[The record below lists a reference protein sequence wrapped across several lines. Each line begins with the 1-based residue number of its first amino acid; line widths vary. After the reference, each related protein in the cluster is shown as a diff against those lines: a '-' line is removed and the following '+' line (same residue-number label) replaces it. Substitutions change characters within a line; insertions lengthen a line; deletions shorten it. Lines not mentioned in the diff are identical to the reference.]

1 MEIEKRLRPD
11 LWKSI
16 RAHYDRTDYTEAVRD
31 AVLYVCELLRE
42 KSGIEDKDG
51 SKLVEAAL
59 LGNNP
64 AISVSKNE
72 TTTEK
77 DFQQGIGFSF
87 KGIMQAIRN
96 PLSHEKTEYSKED
109 AEAIILYINFLLNQ
123 VDRSGGFSKIESI
136 TNLLYDEDT
145 PSSAEYAELL
155 LKEVPIKKR
164 YDLLVELYNDR
175 ENLRENALCNFVNK
189 LYDSL
194 SKASKS
200 DFARLLNTSLLTC
213 KDDYA
218 LRMYIHYFMDK
229 TYKDLDKLVQLRIEE
244 FLIKAVRAGK
254 MITKVDSKTKVSERD
269 CVSEATLATWIV
281 NPDMVHLLV
290 NADKILDVLIRKIQT
305 GNADEEEFVFEY
317 FENYLHESI
326 ERFTPYQKNIFNRR
340 LANGDQWLYDFLFDD
355 IVAFEDKTL
364 CDTFGESFH
373 KCEEILKTKGK
384 ENKQLP
390 F

>member
-16 RAHYDRTDYTEAVRD
+16 RAHYERTDFTEAVRD

-51 SKLVEAAL
+51 TKLVEAAL
-59 LGNNP
+59 MGTNP
-64 AISVSKNE
+64 AIVVSKNE

-96 PLSHEKTEYSKED
+96 PLSHEKTEYSQED

-123 VDRSGGFSKIESI
+123 IDRSGGFSKIESI

-175 ENLRENALCNFVNK
+175 AELRQDSLSHFISQ

-194 SKASKS
+194 SKASKA

-213 KDDYA
+213 KDDYS
-218 LRMYIHYFMDK
+218 LRMYIHYFMEK
-229 TYKDLDKLVQLRIEE
+229 TYKDLDKLVQLRIEA
-244 FLIKAVRAGK
+244 FLLKAIRAGR
-254 MITKVDSKTKVSERD
+254 MVEKVNPKTQKSEKD
-269 CVSEATLATWIV
+269 CVSEATLATWIDDT
-281 NPDMVHLLV
+281 NLV
-290 NADKILDVLIRKIQT
+290 NLLNNTSEILNVLIRKI
-305 GNADEEEFVFEY
+305 GSGDVAEKDFVFEY
-317 FENYLHESI
+317 FNDFLHDNLWSLSSNQQY
-326 ERFTPYQKNIFNRR
+326 TLNRR
-340 LANGDQWLYDFLFDD
+340 LYKGDEQVYYLMFDD
-355 IVAFEDKTL
+355 IELLNDEKLRNMFGDAFR
-364 CDTFGESFH
+364 
-373 KCEEILKTKGK
+373 KCEEVMQGK
-384 ENKQLP
+384 SEPEELLP

>member
-1 MEIEKRLRPD
+1 M
-11 LWKSI
+11 
-16 RAHYDRTDYTEAVRD
+16 
-31 AVLYVCELLRE
+31 
-42 KSGIEDKDG
+42 
-51 SKLVEAAL
+51 
-59 LGNNP
+59 
-64 AISVSKNE
+64 
-72 TTTEK
+72 
-77 DFQQGIGFSF
+77 
-87 KGIMQAIRN
+87 
-96 PLSHEKTEYSKED
+96 
-109 AEAIILYINFLLNQ
+109 
-123 VDRSGGFSKIESI
+123 
-136 TNLLYDEDT
+136 
-145 PSSAEYAELL
+145 
-155 LKEVPIKKR
+155 KEVPIKKR

-175 ENLRENALCNFVNK
+175 ENLRENALCNFVSK

-194 SKASKS
+194 SKASKA

-229 TYKDLDKLVQLRIEE
+229 TYQDLDKLVQLRIEE

-254 MITKVDSKTKVSERD
+254 MITKVDPKTKMSERD

-317 FENYLHESI
+317 FENYLHERI
-326 ERFTPYQKNIFNRR
+326 EKFTSYQKSVFNRR

-364 CDTFGESFH
+364 CDTFGESFR

-384 ENKQLP
+384 DNKQLP

>member
-16 RAHYDRTDYTEAVRD
+16 RAHYERTDFTEAVRD

-51 SKLVEAAL
+51 TKLVEAAL
-59 LGNNP
+59 MGTNP
-64 AISVSKNE
+64 AIVVSKNE

-96 PLSHEKTEYSKED
+96 PLSHEKTEYSQED

-123 VDRSGGFSKIESI
+123 VDHSGGFSKIESI

-145 PSSAEYAELL
+145 PSSEEYAELL

-175 ENLRENALCNFVNK
+175 TNLRQHSLKNFISK

-200 DFARLLNTSLLTC
+200 DFTRLLNTSLLTC

-218 LRMYIHYFMDK
+218 LRMYIHYFMEK
-229 TYKDLDKLVQLRIEE
+229 TYQDLDKLVQLRIES
-244 FLIKAVRAGK
+244 FLFKAVRAGK
-254 MITKVDSKTKVSERD
+254 MVTKSDPKTKKPERD
-269 CVSEATLATWIV
+269 CISEATLATWIV
-281 NPDMVHLLV
+281 NPDLVHLLG
-290 NADKILDVLIRKIQT
+290 NADKILDELVRKIQMC
-305 GNADEEEFVFEY
+305 NEDEEEFVFEY
-317 FENYLHESI
+317 FGNYLSECI
-326 ERFTPYQKNIFNRR
+326 EKFSDYHKNVFNRR
-340 LANGDQWLYDFLFDD
+340 LINGDEQLYNFLFDG
-355 IVAFEDKTL
+355 IELFNDKVL
-364 CDTFGESFH
+364 CDNFGEAFR
-373 KCEEILKTKGK
+373 KCEDAMK
-384 ENKQLP
+384 NKADDDEQLP